1 MKKNILGKM
10 LLKTVKEVDF
20 YQKNIIKKQ
29 KEIEARVKERR
40 ESIRRGIKI
49 ERE

>member
-1 MKKNILGKM
+1 M

-29 KEIEARVKERR
+29 KEIEVRVKERR
-40 ESIRRGIKI
+40 ESIRRWIKI